1 MILVHRFRGD
11 PAYVN
16 ADLIESV
23 EATPDTALTLVDGR
37 RLLVTDTPE
46 EVVERFVRFRA
57 GLLVTADH
65 LRAEAA
71 EGSDGRVGLGA
82 ASDATAPPS
91 ARTDPAGNAR
101 QLTVVPDGES

>member
-1 MILVHRFRGD
+1 MILVHRFQGE
-11 PAYVN
+11 PVYVN

-37 RLLVTDTPE
+37 RVLVTDTPE

-57 GLLVTADH
+57 GLLVTADQ

-71 EGSDGRVGLGA
+71 DGVG
-82 ASDATAPPS
+82 DAPS
-91 ARTDPAGNAR
+91 AAARPPVPGDPPAGGGR
-101 QLTVVPDGES
+101 QLSVVPDGEG